1 MMLNDR
7 LDDLYAQL
15 TNPVDYTRRI
25 TREYI
30 ADWINYAKNENN
42 EPIVAYDWLIDLLF
56 IICDIHKQRVFLTGA
71 AQIAKTLCSVLST
84 KLLTEHYNKLRIIW
98 IYASREQGDT
108 YPDIQI
114 QPVFK
119 GTRVGRTIRGDRS
132 SRIYI
137 RHANTS
143 VETPSMV
150 GKSLVKSGLS
160 SLTADVAVC
169 DEVSQWRTAVDPS
182 DRVKRSVFESQPI
195 RYYGTPGSG
204 KGIEAAINETNATK
218 ISCYATCAKC
228 GSLQQADLYD
238 IISHN
243 TEVNGRPFNYSFNQC
258 ACGASKKHLT
268 NWRYFDDDVASCAL
282 WLHPFLHC
290 RSPEAM
296 DKQLS
301 LISTRSLTDQSVANV
316 YQQLLGTINKAGN
329 QAITASELVYRDPP
343 LYPPIARY
351 YGIDQGRKELYL
363 TELLDY
369 GDKLYVNYLNATT
382 LIGARDYILQAEG
395 NSFTVTDFAPDAEAA
410 LWLKEHIP
418 NLACAVQNN
427 SPTSNYD
434 YKLDTAYSN
443 GLPYQVIKFNYV
455 RWVEALIN
463 QFKEETL
470 FMVKGS
476 NISELSA
483 RHLTS
488 VRCVSGRVIRPPDK
502 TDDLFFSM
510 MFAMFARTLYG
521 VYNGNEQLKVRE
533 WR

>member
-1 MMLNDR
+1 MLNNR

-15 TNPVDYTRRI
+15 TCPQDYTKRI

-30 ADWINYAKNENN
+30 ADWIQYAKNEND
-42 EPIVAYDWLIDLLF
+42 EPITAHDWLVDLLF
-56 IICDIHKQRVFLTGA
+56 ILCDIKKHRVFLTGA

-114 QPVFK
+114 QPIFK
-119 GTRVGRTIRGDRS
+119 GSRIGRTIKGDRN

-143 VETPSMV
+143 VETPSMA

-160 SLTADVAVC
+160 SLTADIAVC
-169 DEVSQWRTAVDPS
+169 DEVSQWRTTVDPS
-182 DRVKRSVFESQPI
+182 DRVKRSVFESHPI

-204 KGIEAAINETNATK
+204 KGIEATINETAAIK
-218 ISCYATCAKC
+218 ISCHATCSKC
-228 GSLQQADLYD
+228 GNSQRADLYD
-238 IISHN
+238 IITHDM
-243 TEVNGRPFNYSFNQC
+243 EANGRPYNYKFNNC
-258 ACGASKKHLT
+258 TCGASKRHLT
-268 NWRYFDDDVASCAL
+268 NWRYYDQDDQVCAL

-290 RSPEAM
+290 TTPEQM

-301 LISTRSLTDQSVANV
+301 HISTRSLTDQSVANI

-329 QAITASELVYRDPP
+329 QAITANELVIESSLPNYD
-343 LYPPIARY
+343 PIATY

-369 GDKLYVNYLNATT
+369 GDKIYVNYLNSTT
-382 LIGARDYILQAEG
+382 LIGARDYILR
-395 NSFTVTDFAPDAEAA
+395 NDKPSFTVIDFAPDAEAA
-410 LWLKEHIP
+410 LWLKEQIP
-418 NLACAVQNN
+418 NMACALQNN
-427 SPTSNYD
+427 SPTANYD

-455 RWVEALIN
+455 RWVEELID
-463 QFKEETL
+463 Q
-470 FMVKGS
+470 VKSGKLVFVKN
-476 NISELSA
+476 NISELTT

-488 VRCVSGRVIRPPDK
+488 VRCITGKVIRPPDK
-502 TDDLFFSM
+502 IDDLFFAM
-510 MFAMFARTLYG
+510 MFALFASTLFN
-521 VYNGNEQLKVRE
+521 VYNGREQQLTIKE